1 MVFNVILGMYFIAYG
16 MLCIALHSIT
26 ALLFE

>member
-1 MVFNVILGMYFIAYG
+1 MVFNVILGMYFIVYG
-16 MLCIALHSIT
+16 MLCIAWYGM